1 MKYFICLLS
10 CLSFFFTQAFSIEKD
25 PCASKDVCCEKIKS
39 DPFAFS
45 YPKDTSI
52 MCPKNFSLSGSFLWM
67 AFYEEGLEYAINVN
81 GENNSKE
88 KLEFNPGFR
97 VNFTS
102 DIDLFQVNIGWTYI
116 RFKDDSLASPGIDS
130 LLGSFLPPSTGFLT
144 GASARISGDFN
155 TLDLNI
161 SRPYHVSRYYT
172 SEPKLGIQAAWV
184 DQDYHLR
191 YYTINRKHNV
201 FNKNDFWGIGL
212 EAGYDAEF
220 LLSKNF
226 SIYANILSALLF
238 SKFDIS
244 QRAATLTIYNY
255 NLSDSFY
262 KVMPNAK
269 IGLGFTW
276 SRIFNNKTIAILEVG
291 YELQQWWSMN
301 QLRRFFDTDPAAND
315 TVSRSD
321 LTFNG
326 LVVALRINI

>member
-1 MKYFICLLS
+1 MKYFIFVFSFLS
-10 CLSFFFTQAFSIEKD
+10 IFFTHTFSIEKS
-25 PCASKDVCCEKIKS
+25 PCASKDVCCEQIEPG
-39 DPFAFS
+39 PFAFS
-45 YPKDTSI
+45 YPKDISL
-52 MCPKNFSLSGSFLWM
+52 MCPKNLSVSGSFLWM

-81 GENNSKE
+81 QIVNE
-88 KLEFNPGFR
+88 KQRLELNPGFR
-97 VNFTS
+97 VNFNYERE
-102 DIDLFQVNIGWTYI
+102 LVHVNIEWTYI
-116 RFKDDSLASPGIDS
+116 RFKDNSFADPVSD
-130 LLGSFLPPSTGFLT
+130 LLGLFLPPETGSLT
-144 GASARISGDFN
+144 GASSRISGDFN

-161 SRPYHVSRYYT
+161 SKPYHVSRYYT
-172 SEPKLGIQAAWV
+172 SNPKLGIQAAWV

-201 FNKNDFWGIGL
+201 FNKNDFWGVGL

-220 LLSKNF
+220 LLGKNF
-226 SIYANILSALLF
+226 TLYANILYALLF

-244 QRAATLTIYNY
+244 QIATTLTIYNY

-276 SRIFNNKTIAILEVG
+276 SRMFNNKTIATLEVG

-301 QLRRFFDTDPAAND
+301 QLRRFFDTDPTAND

-326 LVVALRINI
+326 LVVALRIDI